1 MPVAININA
10 DNASARPIRALWDE
24 VGRLEQSPSLA
35 GLNYPPHLTLAIYDQ
50 FDEAEAAAALTSV
63 FSAEPAFQL
72 RFSAIRWFEN
82 DPLVLWAA
90 PEASDRLMQVH
101 AALHAIL
108 NPGLCRPYYR
118 PGIWVPHCS
127 LGTAIP
133 TQRRDEALVFTQ
145 RQIAPFDVSFDVAD
159 VVRFLPVE
167 VIRARPLG

>member
-24 VGRLEQSPSLA
+24 VGQLEQSPSLA

-50 FDEAEAAAALTSV
+50 IDEAEAADAVATV
-63 FSAEPAFQL
+63 FAAEPPYHL

-108 NPGLCRPYYR
+108 DPGLCRPYYR

-145 RQIAPFDVSFDVAD
+145 RQITPFEVRFDVAD

-167 VIRARPLG
+167 VVLAVRLG